1 MTCGLSSIFMRRR
14 TAFTCERK
22 EGNTMGE
29 EVPAELLAWLEDL
42 SVEEYVIVKA
52 AILRELKEV
61 QNASIF

>member
-1 MTCGLSSIFMRRR
+1 
-14 TAFTCERK
+14 
-22 EGNTMGE
+22 MGE